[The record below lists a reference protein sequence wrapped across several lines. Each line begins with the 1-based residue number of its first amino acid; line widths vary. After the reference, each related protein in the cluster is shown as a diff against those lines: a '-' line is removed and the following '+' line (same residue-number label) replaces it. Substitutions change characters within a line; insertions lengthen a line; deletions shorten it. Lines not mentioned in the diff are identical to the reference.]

1 MKTNIL
7 IMISLLALCA
17 GCSDAYDGVFD
28 LSPDE
33 RAQAKLNEYTTVL
46 QGSEH
51 GWLIHYYP
59 RPQDMGGFSFVM
71 KFNEDGKVTM
81 NWGIRDEEQTSLY
94 SLKMIDKPML
104 IFDTYCNLTK
114 LADPDMGMGGEN
126 EFSFLRISEDKDT
139 IYMEERVKKDP
150 VILVRATADTWEGI
164 KEYPKQTIILKRTD
178 EPEVPF
184 YYNLK
189 VEGWKSPVMMTYY
202 DNRQIVNLFYYE
214 DGVSKQVMMGINFT
228 HDGFE
233 LHSPLTQEGISVR
246 SFRYNPETNEHIVT
260 DPGVTGKFSHE
271 TTGAT
276 DIKGI
281 AQYYFGPG
289 NFGEYSTYI
298 SPKAIRLFGKMSPE
312 DTFQGI
318 SYDPYSDTFSSL
330 SIILAGGYINF
341 NSPKYEIIGEN
352 SVLMKAAGT
361 YTSYSYS
368 EEQIEAI
375 MGTTEGKLIREFL
388 LAPEGWTI
396 VPCYMPNQ
404 YSRYFYLISNK
415 DPEVYF
421 GFGDMF
427 S

>member
-7 IMISLLALCA
+7 LIISLFAICT

-28 LSPDE
+28 ISPDE
-33 RAQAKLNEYTTVL
+33 RAKAKLNEYTTVL
-46 QGSEH
+46 QSSEH
-51 GWLIHYYP
+51 GWLTHYYP

-114 LADPDMGMGGEN
+114 LADPDMGMGGES
-126 EFSFLRISEDKDT
+126 EFAFLRISEDKDT

-150 VILVRATADTWEGI
+150 VILVRATAATWEGI
-164 KEYPKQTIILKRTD
+164 KEYPKQTKILKRTD
-178 EPEVPF
+178 EPEAPF

-189 VEGWKSPVMMTYY
+189 VEGWKTPVMMTYY
-202 DNRQIVNLFYYE
+202 DNRQIVNLFYNE
-214 DGVSKQVMMGINFT
+214 DGVNKQLMTGINFT

-233 LHSPLTQEGISVR
+233 FRVPFTREGISVR
-246 SFRYNPETNEHIVT
+246 SFRYNPETNEHIVL
-260 DPGVTGKFSHE
+260 DSGVTGKFTHE
-271 TTGAT
+271 TTSAT
-276 DIKGI
+276 DINDI

-298 SPKAIRLFGKMSPE
+298 SPKANRIFGNMNPQEKLL
-312 DTFQGI
+312 GI
-318 SYDPYSDTFSSL
+318 SYDPYSDNFSSL
-330 SIILAGGYINF
+330 TLVFASGTINF
-341 NSPKYEIIGEN
+341 NKPQYIITGEN
-352 SVLMKAAGT
+352 SVKMEASDT
-361 YTSYSYS
+361 YTSYVFS
-368 EEQIEAI
+368 EEQVEAI
-375 MGTTEGKLIREFL
+375 MGSPEGKLIREFL

-396 VPCYMPNQ
+396 VPCYMENQ

-415 DPEVYF
+415 DPEIYF